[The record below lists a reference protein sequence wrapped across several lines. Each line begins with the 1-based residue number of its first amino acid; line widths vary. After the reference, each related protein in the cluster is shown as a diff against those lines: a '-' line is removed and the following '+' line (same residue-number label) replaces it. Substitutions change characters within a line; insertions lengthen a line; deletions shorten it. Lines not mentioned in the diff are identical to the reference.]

1 MDDSIKTVFKKIK
14 SRVENIS
21 PFVVSEIKLIEQP
34 SLRGETALYYTFE
47 TETNGIS
54 IFFYDNGFFEIM
66 TDLIVNENNEN
77 YYYSHVP
84 PNYQTQKYST
94 YDIEIFV
101 QKTNEL
107 LDLINDARK

>member
-1 MDDSIKTVFKKIK
+1 MDDNIKAVFKKIK
-14 SRVENIS
+14 SRVEKNF
-21 PFVVSEIKLIEQP
+21 PLVVSEIKLIEQP
-34 SLRGETALYYTFE
+34 SLRGDTALYYTFE

-77 YYYSHVP
+77 YYYSHLP
-84 PNYQTQKYST
+84 PNYQTQKYSN
-94 YDIEIFV
+94 YDIELFV

-107 LDLINDARK
+107 LDSITGA